1 MITRHRLE
9 ETLQNEQLAPFHELL
24 TPELETSNL
33 ERVLELLMEEN
44 FAERGCLWLEER
56 HELIYIGDET
66 LRLEFPF
73 SRRVVDSVLDRGR
86 GFVSYDSSTDARL
99 DPKGSVVVNNVRS
112 CLCTAARRAD
122 GDLLAIAYFDNRA
135 SVGNFTEKDLAFLNQ
150 VMDLFPGAAPPG

>member
-1 MITRHRLE
+1 M
-9 ETLQNEQLAPFHELL
+9 QDEQLAPYRDLL
-24 TPELETSNL
+24 TPELRTADL
-33 ERVLELLMEEN
+33 KRVLELLMEEN

-99 DPKGSVVVNNVRS
+99 DPKGSVMVNNVRS
-112 CLCTAARRAD
+112 CLCTAARSAV
-122 GDLLAIAYFDNRA
+122 GGLLAIAYFDNRA
-135 SVGNFTEKDLAFLNQ
+135 SVGNFTEKDLAYLNQ
-150 VMDLFPGAAPPG
+150 VMSLFPGATPQTGA